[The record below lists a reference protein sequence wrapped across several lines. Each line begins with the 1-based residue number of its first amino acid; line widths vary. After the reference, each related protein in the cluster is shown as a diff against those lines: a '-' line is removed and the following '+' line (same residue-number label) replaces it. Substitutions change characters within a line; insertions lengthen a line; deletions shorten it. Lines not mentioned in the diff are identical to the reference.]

1 MIDSLAHTGAHMQTP
16 LHSGRSSGQGQMPTG
31 LLQGQ
36 PVQQLDHASVLADAA
51 DELTQQFST
60 KAEEKSLRERRIGN
74 AEKKSSLHS
83 AEFQALL
90 LALQSEHQNEEQQE
104 EQLLALARRIQR
116 QPARARQEAASLH
129 KDASAQYLSLLE
141 VAQLLR
147 EGQLTDVGG
156 RTLAAVE
163 EAADELEAE
172 HGDAIWADINVLKAS
187 QEHQTLLDEPGAAQA
202 FRQTYKEAVLGAAD
216 LSSTLRAL
224 LQLHKDR
231 KGSAFAQVLQDMVK
245 AMGADLAAVR
255 PSRDPVKLQALLSD
269 LYHLGVIATVLETCD
284 ELGHALQTQFNTPSI
299 RASDLTSELAG
310 LSAERWVDAARF
322 DSLARQHRCDAP
334 ASCKVAFLAGIR
346 RALKELPIQV
356 FPSSEARQSVLD
368 AAQLALDRATDLE
381 AEEY

>member
-1 MIDSLAHTGAHMQTP
+1 MIDSLAHSGTHMQTP
-16 LHSGRSSGQGQMPTG
+16 LHSGRSPGQGQMPTG
-31 LLQGQ
+31 FLQGQ

-51 DELTQQFST
+51 DELTQQLST
-60 KAEEKSLRERRIGN
+60 KAEEKSLRERRIGKADN
-74 AEKKSSLHS
+74 KSSLHS
-83 AEFQALL
+83 AEFHALL

-116 QPARARQEAASLH
+116 QPARARQEAARLH

-156 RTLAAVE
+156 RALAAVE
-163 EAADELEAE
+163 DAADELEAE

-187 QEHQTLLDEPGAAQA
+187 QEHQNSLDEPGAAQA

-224 LQLHKDR
+224 LDTHKDR
-231 KGSAFAQVLQDMVK
+231 KAAAFTQVLQDMVK

-284 ELGHALQTQFNTPSI
+284 ELGRTLQTQFNTLPI
-299 RASDLTSELAG
+299 RTSELTSELAG

-346 RALKELPIQV
+346 RALKELPLQV
-356 FPSSEARQSVLD
+356 FPSAEARQSVLD

>member
-1 MIDSLAHTGAHMQTP
+1 MIDSLAHSGAHMQTL
-16 LHSGRSSGQGQMPTG
+16 LHSGRSPGQGQMPTG
-31 LLQGQ
+31 FLQGQ

-51 DELTQQFST
+51 DELTQQLST
-60 KAEEKSLRERRIGN
+60 KAEEKSLRERRIGKADN
-74 AEKKSSLHS
+74 KSSLRS
-83 AEFQALL
+83 AEFHALL

-116 QPARARQEAASLH
+116 QPARARQEAARLH

-156 RTLAAVE
+156 RALAAVE
-163 EAADELEAE
+163 DAADELEAE

-187 QEHQTLLDEPGAAQA
+187 QEHQNALDEPGAAQA

-224 LQLHKDR
+224 LDKHKDR
-231 KGSAFAQVLQDMVK
+231 QAAAFTQVLQDMVK

-284 ELGHALQTQFNTPSI
+284 ELGRTLQTQFNTLPI
-299 RASDLTSELAG
+299 RASELTSELAG

-346 RALKELPIQV
+346 RALKELPLQV
-356 FPSSEARQSVLD
+356 FPSAEARQSVLD

>member
-1 MIDSLAHTGAHMQTP
+1 
-16 LHSGRSSGQGQMPTG
+16 MPTG
-31 LLQGQ
+31 FLQGQ

-51 DELTQQFST
+51 DELTQQLST
-60 KAEEKSLRERRIGN
+60 KAEEKSLRERRIGKADN
-74 AEKKSSLHS
+74 KSSLHS
-83 AEFQALL
+83 AEFHALL

-116 QPARARQEAASLH
+116 QPARARQEAARLH

-156 RTLAAVE
+156 RALAAVE
-163 EAADELEAE
+163 DAADELEAE

-187 QEHQTLLDEPGAAQA
+187 QEHQNALDEPGAAQA

-224 LQLHKDR
+224 LDTHKDR
-231 KGSAFAQVLQDMVK
+231 QAAAFTQVLQDMVK

-284 ELGHALQTQFNTPSI
+284 ELGRTLQSQFNTLPI
-299 RASDLTSELAG
+299 RASELTSELAG

-346 RALKELPIQV
+346 RALKELPLQV
-356 FPSSEARQSVLD
+356 FPSAEARQSVLD

>member
-1 MIDSLAHTGAHMQTP
+1 MIDSLPHSGAHMQTP
-16 LHSGRSSGQGQMPTG
+16 LHSGRSSGQGQIPTG

-74 AEKKSSLHS
+74 ADKKSSLHS

-90 LALQSEHQNEEQQE
+90 LALQSEHKNEEQQE

-116 QPARARQEAASLH
+116 QPARARQEAARLH

-156 RTLAAVE
+156 RTLAGVE

-172 HGDAIWADINVLKAS
+172 HGDAIWADINILKAS
-187 QEHQTLLDEPGAAQA
+187 REHQNSLDEPGAAQA
-202 FRQTYKEAVLGAAD
+202 FRRTYKEAVLGAAD
-216 LSSTLRAL
+216 LSGTLRAL
-224 LQLHKDR
+224 LDSHKDR
-231 KGSAFAQVLQDMVK
+231 KGAAFTQVLQDMVK
-245 AMGADLAAVR
+245 AMGADLASVR
-255 PSRDPVKLQALLSD
+255 PSRDPVKLQGLLSD
-269 LYHLGVIATVLETCD
+269 LYHLGVIATVLDTCD
-284 ELGHALQTQFNTPSI
+284 ELGHALQTQFNIPSI

>member
-1 MIDSLAHTGAHMQTP
+1 MIDSLAHSGTHMQTP
-16 LHSGRSSGQGQMPTG
+16 LHSGRSPGQGQMPTG
-31 LLQGQ
+31 FLQGQ

-51 DELTQQFST
+51 DELTQQLST
-60 KAEEKSLRERRIGN
+60 KAEEKSLRERRIGKADN
-74 AEKKSSLHS
+74 KSSLHS
-83 AEFQALL
+83 AEFHALL

-116 QPARARQEAASLH
+116 QPARARQEAARLH

-156 RTLAAVE
+156 RALAAVE
-163 EAADELEAE
+163 DAADELEAE

-187 QEHQTLLDEPGAAQA
+187 QEHQNSLDEPGAAQA

-224 LQLHKDR
+224 LDTHKDR
-231 KGSAFAQVLQDMVK
+231 KAAAFTQVLQDMVK

-284 ELGHALQTQFNTPSI
+284 ELGRTLQTQFNTLPI
-299 RASDLTSELAG
+299 RTSELTSELAG
-310 LSAERWVDAARF
+310 LSAERWVDTARF

-346 RALKELPIQV
+346 RALKELPFQV